1 MKNLT
6 SRLKLFAKKLNK
18 IGINPENFLTI
29 RNYPLFRKQRK
40 EWLSKNGAINKS
52 HIILYDYEGKSGN
65 ASGHYFHQ
73 DLLVANMIFKTNPK
87 RHVDV
92 GSRMDGFV
100 AHVASFREIE
110 VLDIRPQLNSIHKN
124 IQFRQADLLN
134 PHGIKKT
141 KSLSCLH
148 VIEHLG
154 LGRYTDKIDIDGHI
168 KGIES
173 LVGLVQE
180 GGRLYLSFPIGLKD
194 EVHFNAH
201 RVLHPQTI
209 FTIPA
214 IANQMYLLRFD
225 YVDDEGNLHL
235 DSTPNEATGKVKY
248 GCGIYT
254 LEKLINTYDT
264 PK

>member
-100 AHVASFREIE
+100 FI
-110 VLDIRPQLNSIHKN
+110 I
-124 IQFRQADLLN
+124 
-134 PHGIKKT
+134 
-141 KSLSCLH
+141 
-148 VIEHLG
+148 
-154 LGRYTDKIDIDGHI
+154 
-168 KGIES
+168 
-173 LVGLVQE
+173 
-180 GGRLYLSFPIGLKD
+180 
-194 EVHFNAH
+194 
-201 RVLHPQTI
+201 
-209 FTIPA
+209 
-214 IANQMYLLRFD
+214 
-225 YVDDEGNLHL
+225 
-235 DSTPNEATGKVKY
+235 
-248 GCGIYT
+248 
-254 LEKLINTYDT
+254 
-264 PK
+264 